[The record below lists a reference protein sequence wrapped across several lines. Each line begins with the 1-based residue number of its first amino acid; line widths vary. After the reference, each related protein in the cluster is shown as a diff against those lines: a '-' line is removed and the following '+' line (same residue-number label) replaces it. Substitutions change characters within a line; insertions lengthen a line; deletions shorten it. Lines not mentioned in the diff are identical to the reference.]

1 MFTISIE
8 AARVNAGMSQEEL
21 AIKAGVTRMTVANWE
36 TGKTPIPATALKL
49 LSDCS
54 GIPMDY
60 IFVPSRAN

>member
-1 MFTISIE
+1 MFTVSIE
-8 AARVNAGMSQEEL
+8 AARVNARMSQEEL